1 MYELNE
7 KARNRLA
14 ALQQSFE
21 EASGYMLGYPA
32 NFDFNYDE
40 ILPFLKYSANNVGDP
55 FHGTNYRVN
64 SHEFEREVV
73 RRFAQLMHLNPDDAW
88 GYVTT
93 GGTEGNMYG
102 LYMARELHPQG
113 IVYFS
118 QDTHYSIL
126 KIMQVLNMR
135 NIMIKSLDN
144 GEIDYDD
151 LYETIR
157 INRDVPVI
165 IMANIGTTMKGA
177 VDDLPKIRDILSHLA
192 ITRSYIHSDAALSGM
207 ILPFVPDPQPF
218 AFDAGAD
225 SLAVSGHKLIGSPIP
240 CGMVLTRKEYVAR
253 IARSIEVVGVMDTTI
268 PGSRNAWTPLVL
280 WYALERYG
288 ESGFRELVSRM
299 LETAQY
305 AVDRFNDSGL
315 PAWRN
320 RNSVTVLFPRPP
332 QEVMRKWQ
340 LAPHR
345 DMAHLITMPHVTRE
359 LVDAM
364 VDDCLAPG
372 APASYQHE
380 NRHGHGHV
388 Y

>member
-1 MYELNE
+1 MSELSQQ
-7 KARNRLA
+7 ARNRLA
-14 ALQQSFE
+14 DLQRSFE
-21 EASGYMLGYPA
+21 EASGHMLGYPA
-32 NFDFNYDE
+32 NFNFNYDE
-40 ILPFLKYSANNVGDP
+40 ILPFLKFNANNVGDP

-64 SHEFEREVV
+64 CHEIEREVV
-73 RRFAQLMHLNPDDAW
+73 GRFAQLMRLEPEDAW

-113 IVYFS
+113 VVYFS

-144 GEIDYDD
+144 GEIDYED

-177 VDDLPKIRDILSHLA
+177 VDDLPKIRGIIKDLA

-218 AFDAGAD
+218 GFDAGAD

-253 IARSIEVVGVMDTTI
+253 IARAIEVVGVMDTTI
-268 PGSRNAWTPLVL
+268 PGSRNAWTPLLL

-288 ESGFRELVSRM
+288 EQGFRDLVRGM
-299 LETAQY
+299 LDMAQY
-305 AVDRFNDSGL
+305 AEDRFNDGGL

-320 RNSVTVLFPRPP
+320 RNSVTVLFPRPA
-332 QEVMRKWQ
+332 QEVMAKWQ
-340 LAPHR
+340 LAPAG
-345 DMAHLITMPHVTRE
+345 DIAHLIAMPHVTRDMVDE
-359 LVDAM
+359 L
-364 VDDCLAPG
+364 VDDCLAL
-372 APASYQHE
+372 AP
-380 NRHGHGHV
+380 V
-388 Y
+388 

>member
-7 KARNRLA
+7 KARDRLA